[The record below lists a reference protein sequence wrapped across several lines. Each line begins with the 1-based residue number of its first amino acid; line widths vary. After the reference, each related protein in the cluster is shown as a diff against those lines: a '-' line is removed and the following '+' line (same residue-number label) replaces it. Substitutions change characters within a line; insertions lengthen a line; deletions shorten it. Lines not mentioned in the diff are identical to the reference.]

1 MFDYQK
7 MKHLILYFHKINLL
21 CCPSDQ
27 YYCVMTLM
35 LLTGMDMST
44 CDATSLSKDR
54 ESLVMMQLCKLE
66 DQFTMSQTF
75 KVFAGSYNVNGQS
88 PPNTMLLDWL
98 AVDQEPPDLYVL
110 GFQELDLS
118 KEAFLFA
125 ESIKEDEWTAMVKA
139 SLHTEAKYSLVK
151 SIRLIGMLLLVYT
164 REEHVAHVSNISV
177 DTVGTGIMGQLG
189 NKGGVGISLRF
200 HATDL
205 CFVNSHLAAHPEF
218 VDRRNQD
225 YHSICSRMTFSQYE
239 KLSRDCPIFGVKR
252 IKDFDTVIW
261 VGDLNYRLNDIDVN
275 EVKEML
281 AEENIATILE
291 SDQFK
296 HQQQQRK
303 AFVEFQEGTI
313 TFRPT
318 YKYDV
323 GTDEWDS
330 SEKNRAPAW
339 CDRVLWK
346 GDIVTQTAY
355 RSHMTLLVNIH

>member
-1 MFDYQK
+1 
-7 MKHLILYFHKINLL
+7 
-21 CCPSDQ
+21 
-27 YYCVMTLM
+27 
-35 LLTGMDMST
+35 
-44 CDATSLSKDR
+44 
-54 ESLVMMQLCKLE
+54 
-66 DQFTMSQTF
+66 
-75 KVFAGSYNVNGQS
+75 
-88 PPNTMLLDWL
+88 MLLDWL

-125 ESIKEDEWTAMVKA
+125 ESIKEEEWTVMVKA
-139 SLHTEAKYSLVK
+139 SLHHDAKYSLVK
-151 SIRLIGMLLLVYT
+151 SIRLIGMLLLVFT
-164 REEHVAHVSNISV
+164 RDEHVSHVSNISV

-225 YHSICSRMTFSQYE
+225 FHSICSRMTFSQYE
-239 KLSRDCPIFGVKR
+239 KLNRDCPIFGVKR

-261 VGDLNYRLNDIDVN
+261 VGDLNYRLNDIDVH

-296 HQQQQRK
+296 QQQQQRK
-303 AFVEFQEGTI
+303 AFVEFQEGPI

-346 GDIVTQTAY
+346 GDIVSQTAY
-355 RSHMTLLVNIH
+355 RSHMNLMVNNKLLFSLFVIKTVMIGRLVITSQCQQCLMSKGQLK